1 MCVCVCVCVTLDLS
15 VGVSVCVCSG
25 FRSPLQMHYVKT
37 IALVPLYCLQ
47 VDLHIGLFV
56 CVTLECFR
64 FSLSMRGPSPQL
76 EISVS
81 RFMPFLRQLF
91 VCLFCSGDFSAPQTW
106 LAVRFVPERK
116 YLELVRECYEAYVIY
131 TFYRFIC
138 VRARVSLVGVAGRC
152 VYDVPSNHCVCGT
165 VRHREGLCSF
175 MALPRTCP
183 QTYSGLRAQTVDR
196 FLGSRAHARCSDGS
210 TN

>member
-1 MCVCVCVCVTLDLS
+1 
-15 VGVSVCVCSG
+15 
-25 FRSPLQMHYVKT
+25 MHYVKT